1 MNTQKSSAKSS
12 MIKGGSTEEETKEQT
27 PLIPDMKIDT
37 SIFRDHIKQ
46 KYKGMIS
53 AIDPG
58 NTDSKV
64 LIIDS
69 ALYDVL
75 RHLLTKDEIG
85 VSKIQA
91 LKEDIKVDAKY
102 VIFLT
107 PPSVQNVTK
116 MASIIKGNGDK
127 SFYVCFVPRRTFACK
142 EALQVQGIFS
152 AISNFYDFNFDLI
165 PLDYD
170 ILSLEIPDASRQLY
184 LDLDT
189 TTLVLVAESIQ
200 RLQLVFGRIDT
211 IVGKGYSSKII
222 VDMLKNL
229 ENESKIKPDDSVR
242 GEIDC
247 CVILDRNIDFVTP
260 MLTQFTYAGYMDE
273 VWGIKQNNIINLEKK
288 FFPIMSVQRP
298 DKDQDII
305 THKLQN
311 DKIFKEIRDCHNFV
325 VGGILD
331 EKLTELKSIHDEV
344 AATTTGREK
353 SLKEMREKY
362 EKERKLREKELDK
375 VATHVEIRKYIDE
388 LMAKPSHYRRI
399 KTEQCIVD
407 GLAKPQETLDF
418 VETQIAK
425 QAPLARTLRLL
436 CLQSLVESGI
446 KQVALDAMKR
456 EIIQA
461 YGFEHILTLSNLEKA
476 GLLRRDGEKKVW
488 DTLNKQLKLI
498 NPEINDLKDPNDA
511 SFAYDGYCPITV
523 RLVEQLFKKDGWNT
537 IKGALESLGG
547 LTVYDEKK
555 GNQFSNPQNK
565 NVILVYLIGG
575 ITYGEIAAFRY
586 LAKKYNKEILIATTG
601 IITGDRLIT
610 SFFERFNK

>member
-1 MNTQKSSAKSS
+1 MDSKKASAKSS
-12 MIKGGSTEEETKEQT
+12 MVKGGPTEEEPQSQT
-27 PLIPDMKIDT
+27 AQLPDMKIDT

-46 KYKGMIS
+46 KYKSMIS

-75 RHLLTKDEIG
+75 RHLLTKEEIG
-85 VSKIQA
+85 VAKIYS
-91 LKEDIKVDAKY
+91 LKEDIKVDSKY
-102 VIFLT
+102 VVFLT
-107 PPSVQNVTK
+107 PPSVQNVNK
-116 MASIIKGNGDK
+116 MSSVIKNNIDK

-142 EALQVQGIFS
+142 EALQQNNIFS
-152 AISNFYDFNFDLI
+152 SISNFYDFNFDLI

-211 IVGKGYSSKII
+211 VIGKGYSSKII

-229 ENESKIKPDDSVR
+229 ENESKIKPDESVR

-247 CVILDRNIDFVTP
+247 CVILDRNVDFVTP
-260 MLTQFTYAGYMDE
+260 MLTQFTYSGYMDE
-273 VWGIKQNNIINLEKK
+273 VWGIKQNNVIMLEKK

-298 DKDQDII
+298 DRDQDII

-311 DKIFKEIRDCHNFV
+311 DKIFKEIKDCHNFV
-325 VGGILD
+325 VGSVLD

-344 AATTTGREK
+344 AATGGKEK

-407 GLAKPQETLDF
+407 GLAKPQDTLDF

-446 KQVALDAMKR
+446 KQVPLDAMKR

-476 GLLRRDGEKKVW
+476 GLLRRDGEKKIW

-498 NPEINDLKDPNDA
+498 NPEINDLKEPNDA
-511 SFAYDGYCPITV
+511 SFAYDGYCPILV
-523 RLVEQLFKKDGWNT
+523 RLVEQLFKKDGWNA
-537 IKGALESLGG
+537 IKNSLEALGG

-555 GNQFSNPQNK
+555 GNQFTNIQNR

-575 ITYGEIAAFRY
+575 VTYGEIAAFRY

-601 IITGDRLIT
+601 IITGDRLIG
-610 SFFERFNK
+610 SFFEKFNK